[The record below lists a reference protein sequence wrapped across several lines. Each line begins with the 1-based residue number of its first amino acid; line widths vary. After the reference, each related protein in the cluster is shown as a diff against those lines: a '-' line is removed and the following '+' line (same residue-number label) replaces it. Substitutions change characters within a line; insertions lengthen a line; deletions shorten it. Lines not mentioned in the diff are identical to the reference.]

1 MDKDQY
7 LISCNKQL
15 LNMFE
20 LTKQNQISDR
30 QKFRLEG
37 YMQAG
42 IELGIFTKEQADKI
56 MNRAHRQVFTEDSET
71 ESEQVTATS

>member
-1 MDKDQY
+1 MEKDRY
-7 LISCNKQL
+7 LISCNQQL
-15 LNMFE
+15 LEMFE
-20 LTKQNQISDR
+20 LAKLNKDTDR

-42 IELGIFTKEQADKI
+42 IELGIFTKQQADKI
-56 MNRAHRQVFTEDSET
+56 MNRAHRQVFQQDT